1 MTPEERSA
9 ALAPLAAALGV
20 RPLELDTQGKK
31 GPSLRARLA
40 RAFLVILLIL
50 GGVFGYWV
58 WYVTSAGSQFTSP
71 GMDLNNMMPAPL
83 NRWGCDQLKK
93 RFGDQRA
100 PFGCA
105 ASDYTS
111 WK

>member
-1 MTPEERSA
+1 M
-9 ALAPLAAALGV
+9 
-20 RPLELDTQGKK
+20 
-31 GPSLRARLA
+31 ARLA
-40 RAFLVILLIL
+40 RFFLVILLFI

-58 WYVTSAGSQFTSP
+58 WYVTSADSQFTSP
-71 GMDLNNMMPAPL
+71 AMDLNNMMPAPL

-100 PFGCA
+100 PFGCT

-111 WK
+111 LK

>member
-1 MTPEERSA
+1 M
-9 ALAPLAAALGV
+9 
-20 RPLELDTQGKK
+20 
-31 GPSLRARLA
+31 
-40 RAFLVILLIL
+40 
-50 GGVFGYWV
+50 
-58 WYVTSAGSQFTSP
+58 TSAGSQFTSP
-71 GMDLNNMMPAPL
+71 AMDINNMMPAPL

-100 PFGCA
+100 PFGCT